1 VINTEEL
8 DIIRFFR
15 QSIKA
20 DFENP
25 HFTIKIESK
34 LKSLIVLADIN
45 ALKDA
50 FRNLIENAKKHG
62 FTQSDQKYQIV
73 FEISKYTD
81 NSGENFARIV
91 YKNNGNPF
99 PKSYRFEDY
108 TRLGTRGI
116 GGFFVKKVIDL
127 HKGSFREITLHENNQ
142 ETFQVQM
149 EILLPLAD

>member
-1 VINTEEL
+1 M
-8 DIIRFFR
+8 
-15 QSIKA
+15 
-20 DFENP
+20 
-25 HFTIKIESK
+25 
-34 LKSLIVLADIN
+34 KSLIVLADIN

-62 FTQSDQKYQIV
+62 FTQSGHKYQIV

-81 NSGENFARIV
+81 NSGDNFARIV
-91 YKNNGNPF
+91 YKNNGNLF

-108 TRLGTRGI
+108 IRLGTRMGKNKGTGI

-127 HKGSFREITLHENNQ
+127 HKGSFREITLHGNNQ